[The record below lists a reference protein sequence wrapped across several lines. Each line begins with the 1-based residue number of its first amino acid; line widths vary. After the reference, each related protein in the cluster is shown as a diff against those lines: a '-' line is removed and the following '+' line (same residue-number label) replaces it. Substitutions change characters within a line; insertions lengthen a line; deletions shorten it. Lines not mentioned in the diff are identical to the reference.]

1 MLMLMLMLGL
11 GVATAFAVVAL
22 SRKRRH
28 SSSTPMPATPA
39 ASPTPRHP
47 DWRAARSESLTLEQA
62 VAEMTHHAALLQ
74 QLADAWLTSANQWT
88 TAPAI
93 FRANVDR
100 ASSMARAIEDEALKT
115 VDTLRHLE
123 RLRDGAARF
132 DQARDQAHALADQ
145 ADTAVALMRDRLGAL
160 ASVQG
165 LDAAQLQRQAKTVA
179 HRVDAPAV
187 EQRLAAHTSLESWT
201 LSEMLG

>member
-1 MLMLMLMLGL
+1 MMLVLGL
-11 GVATAFAVVAL
+11 AALGAAGVFALV
-22 SRKRRH
+22 RR
-28 SSSTPMPATPA
+28 TPSPPARPA
-39 ASPTPRHP
+39 APRSRP
-47 DWRAARSESLTLEQA
+47 LGAWRTARSESLTLEQA
-62 VAEMTHHAALLQ
+62 VAEMTHHADLLQ
-74 QLADAWLTSANQWT
+74 QLADAWLVSANQWT

-100 ASSMARAIEDEALKT
+100 ASSMARAIEDDALET

-132 DQARDQAHALADQ
+132 DQTRDQAHSLADQ

-165 LDAAQLQRQAKTVA
+165 LDASQLQRQAKTVA

-187 EQRLAAHTSLESWT
+187 EQRLAAHSSLESWT
-201 LSEMLG
+201 LPEMLG